1 MSQTAHLLT
10 EARALIQ
17 RGWTQGASARNK
29 SGDVVAAIAVRAV
42 CWCPLGAIRRVTS
55 GLDNAASLERDLKG
69 RVSNAIPDAEPHPSD
84 GLGTYPT
91 SIAAWN
97 DKQATT
103 QDDVLSAFTKAI
115 HAAAQSDTA

>member
-10 EARALIQ
+10 EARALIE

-29 SGDVVAAIAVRAV
+29 SGHVVAAIAVRAV
-42 CWCPLGAIRRVTS
+42 CWCPLGAIRRVTY
-55 GLDNAASLERDLKG
+55 GLHHAASLELDLRH
-69 RVSNAIPDAEPHPSD
+69 RVSHAIPDAEPDWTD
-84 GLGTYPT
+84 GLCTYPK
-91 SIAAWN
+91 SIAGWN

-115 HAAAQSDTA
+115 HAAEQEATV